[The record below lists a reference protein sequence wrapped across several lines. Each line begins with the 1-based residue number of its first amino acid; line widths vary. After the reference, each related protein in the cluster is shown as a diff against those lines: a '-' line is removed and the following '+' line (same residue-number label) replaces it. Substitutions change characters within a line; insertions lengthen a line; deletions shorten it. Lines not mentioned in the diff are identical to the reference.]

1 MLVVL
6 GIMVFVHELGHFIA
20 AKLCSVRVEVFS
32 IGFGT
37 RLLGFRHGDTDY
49 RLSLL
54 PLGGYVKMA
63 GELGGDGKMPPTASE
78 NELGSLQG
86 SDSGDLNSKP
96 RWQRIIIGFAGPF
109 ANFILAFILMTGL
122 YMMHNE
128 VDQYLSGPAIVD
140 FVPAN
145 STAAHA
151 GIESG
156 DRIVQF
162 AQDHNPTW
170 EKVRIRAALD
180 ANSTVPVTVER
191 NVNGH
196 PEQLTKQLYLV
207 DSSKGQDFEIES
219 LGLVPRVQAQPIRV
233 KEVES
238 NFPAQKAGLKP
249 GDSILAINGQTM
261 HSVPAVEALLQQ
273 DDGKPVDL
281 TIQRGSQTLHL
292 KVTPTWADDGTGHMG
307 YRLGFGA
314 YPPPFRVEQLP
325 FDKAVS
331 HSVSFNLRNSG
342 YIMDVLHRLFS
353 RHSNVQQL
361 SGPIGIAQQTGEAV
375 SMPGWQPII
384 GLTALISLNLG
395 IMNLLPFPI
404 LDGGMILM
412 LLIES
417 IMRRDINQEFKERI
431 YQIAFVVIVLFF
443 AFVMFNDVSKLSL
456 FSKLK
461 P

>member
-20 AKLCSVRVEVFS
+20 AKLCGVRVEVFS

-37 RLLGFRHGDTDY
+37 RLVGFRRGDTDY

-54 PLGGYVKMA
+54 PLGGYVKMS
-63 GELGGDGKMPPTASE
+63 GELGGDGKMPPTAGE
-78 NELGSLQG
+78 NALGSLQG
-86 SDSGDLNSKP
+86 SDPGDLNAKP

-109 ANFILAFILMTGL
+109 ANFILALVLMTGL

-140 FVPAN
+140 FVPQN

-162 AQDHNPTW
+162 ALDRNPTW

-180 ANSTVPVTVER
+180 ANTTVPVTVDR

-196 PEQLTKQLYLV
+196 PEQITRQLYLV
-207 DSSKGQDFEIES
+207 DSSKDQDVEIES
-219 LGLVPRVQAQPIRV
+219 LGLIPRIQAQPIRV
-233 KEVES
+233 KEVEL
-238 NFPAQKAGLKP
+238 NFPAQKAGLKA

-261 HSVPAVEALLQQ
+261 HSVPAVEAYLQQ
-273 DDGKPVDL
+273 DNGKPVDL
-281 TIQRGSQTLHL
+281 AIQRGNKTLHL
-292 KVTPTWADDGTGHMG
+292 HVSPTWADDGTGHMG

-314 YPPPFRVEQLP
+314 YPPPFKVEQLP
-325 FDKAVS
+325 FGKAVS
-331 HSVSFNLRNSG
+331 HSVTFNLRNSG
-342 YIMDVLHRLFS
+342 YILDVLHRLFS

-417 IMRRDINQEFKERI
+417 IMRRDIKQDFKERI
-431 YQIAFVVIVLFF
+431 YQVAFIVIVLFF